1 MTKDAWFPRG
11 FSFPDGSTMLGV
23 NFEGKDWQIIKTNQS
38 SVNLVASD
46 PLFKRW
52 SEHRLVQ
59 EGVFQ
64 TFTYGEDKFHVLTSS
79 AGHVIVPVGEAKSP
93 ENKVDAL
100 AFVAS
105 LNATR
110 KIDRDVPL
118 HDAIYVEKYSRLLP
132 TWSVSAALPDD
143 VLLGMWL
150 TGGVEVSVLAFR
162 RLHALMS
169 WMETDDLRDVI
180 ELAGFQHS
188 PAGTPANKS
197 VKGRSKAS
205 KEDRHMESYAAN
217 RGDGFLLPG
226 RPVLESFFNEHVV
239 DIVFNPDR
247 YKALGIDFPSA
258 IVLHGPPGCGK
269 TYAVDR
275 LVEFLDWP
283 VYSIDANSVGSP
295 YIHETSRKISQIFDI
310 ATDNAPA
317 VVVIDEMESY
327 LSDRQQYSDSG
338 GHHVEEV
345 AEFLRR
351 IPQALGKRVLIIGMT
366 NRIEMIDPAILR
378 RGRFDHVIEV
388 GMPQRDEVEA
398 LLKKLLSEV
407 PTSGD
412 IDVDPLL
419 DALTGRALSDTAFVV
434 REGARLA
441 AKAEKNSV
449 DMACLMNALRSLPD
463 QNPGEEKRRPIG
475 FSWD

>member
-11 FSFPDGSTMLGV
+11 FSFPDGSTMRGV
-23 NFEGKDWQIIKTNQS
+23 TFEGKDWQIIKTDQS
-38 SVNLVASD
+38 SMNLIASD
-46 PLFKRW
+46 SLYEQW
-52 SEHRLVQ
+52 SEHRLVPD
-59 EGVFQ
+59 GAFQ
-64 TFTYGEDKFHVLTSS
+64 TFTYGEENFYVLTSS
-79 AGHVIVPVGEAKSP
+79 GEHVVVPVGEAKAP

-100 AFVAS
+100 AFGAS

-110 KIDRDVPL
+110 QIDQDAPL
-118 HDAIYVEKYSRLLP
+118 HDAIYVEKYSRLFP
-132 TWSVSAALPDD
+132 TWSVSAGIPDD
-143 VLLGMWL
+143 VLLGKWL
-150 TGGVEVSVLAFR
+150 TGGVEVSVTAFR

-169 WMETDDLRDVI
+169 WMEEDDLRDVV
-180 ELAGFQHS
+180 EQAGYL
-188 PAGTPANKS
+188 PARAGAPVNKS
-197 VKGRSKAS
+197 AARRSKVAKAGKRKENDTAS
-205 KEDRHMESYAAN
+205 P
-217 RGDGFLLPG
+217 GDSFSLPG
-226 RPVLESFFNEHVV
+226 RPMLESFFNEHVV
-239 DIVFNPDR
+239 DIVLNPDR

-269 TYAVDR
+269 TYAVER

-295 YIHETSRKISQIFDI
+295 YIHETSRKISEIFDL

-317 VVVIDEMESY
+317 MVVIDEMESY
-327 LSDRQQYSDSG
+327 LSDRQQFSGSG

-351 IPQALGKRVLIIGMT
+351 IPQALGKRVLIVGMT

-388 GMPQRDEVEA
+388 RMPQRDEVDA

-441 AKAEKNSV
+441 ARAEKNSL
-449 DMACLMNALRSLPD
+449 DMACLVDALKSLPD
-463 QNPGEEKRRPIG
+463 QPPGEEKKRPIG
-475 FSWD
+475 FKWD